1 MKKKVAVIFGSRT
14 VEHDVS
20 IVTGIQLIEN
30 IDRSKYD
37 VLPVYITRE
46 GRWFAGEKLSDVRFV
61 REFRAEGKA
70 LKEVTEVYLP
80 PVPGIGGF
88 VTVPQAGGGLFSRQ
102 KSEVLPVDV
111 IIPAMHGLHGED
123 GTLQG
128 LLELCDIPYTSAG
141 VLGSSA
147 GMDKILMKAAF
158 KGADIPVID
167 GSFFTRDEWAAQKAA
182 VLSRLE
188 AEVPYPM
195 IVKPANLGSS
205 IGINVAEDRET
216 LENAIEV
223 AVSYDRRIIVEH
235 AILDNIE
242 INCSCMGYSHDVTAS
257 VCEQP
262 VSWKKFLTYEEKYLQ
277 GGKIGSAS
285 EGMASLSRII
295 PAPIS
300 DELTKQVQELSVRI
314 FRELDCRG
322 VVRIDYLY
330 DNQNQKLYANE
341 INTIPGSFAFY
352 LWEPS
357 GVKYPELIDRLI
369 GYAEKAHADKNRSNY
384 AFESTILQ
392 KAALGGAKGAK
403 GAKR

>member
-1 MKKKVAVIFGSRT
+1 MKKKIAVLFGSRT

-20 IVTGIQLIEN
+20 IVTGVQLIEN

-46 GRWFAGEKLSDVRFV
+46 GRWFAGEKLADIRFV
-61 REFRAEGKA
+61 RDFKPEGKA

-80 PVPGIGGF
+80 PVPGVGGF
-88 VTVPQAGGGLFSRQ
+88 VTVPQAGGGLFSRA

-141 VLGSSA
+141 VLGSAA

-158 KGADIPVID
+158 KGAGIPVID
-167 GSFFTRDEWAAQKAA
+167 GTFFARDEWAADRAA
-182 VLSRLE
+182 ILKKVE

-205 IGINVAEDRET
+205 IGINVAEDREA
-216 LENAIEV
+216 LEKAIDV

-242 INCSCMGYSHDVTAS
+242 INCSCMGYSGDVTAS

-262 VSWKKFLTYEEKYLQ
+262 VSWKKFLDYDEKYLN
-277 GGKIGSAS
+277 GGKIGSGS

-295 PAPIS
+295 PAPIG
-300 DELTKQVQELSVRI
+300 DELTKEVQDLSVRI
-314 FRELDCRG
+314 FKELDCKG

-330 DNQNQKLYANE
+330 DNAHQKLYANE

-352 LWEPS
+352 LWEAA

-369 GYAEKAHADKNRSNY
+369 GFAEKAYADKKHSNY
-384 AFESTILQ
+384 AFESSILQ
-392 KAALGGAKGAK
+392 KAARGGTKGAK